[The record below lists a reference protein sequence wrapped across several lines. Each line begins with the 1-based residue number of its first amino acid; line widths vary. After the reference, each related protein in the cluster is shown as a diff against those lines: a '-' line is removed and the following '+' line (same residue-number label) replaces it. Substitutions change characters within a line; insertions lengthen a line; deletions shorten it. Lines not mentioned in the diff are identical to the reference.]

1 LGAQS
6 PGKQVQTMWQN
17 PPVSKSKFVIP
28 SRRLLYRVIGCYTES
43 SFVIPS
49 RRLLYR
55 VVVCYTESSCV
66 IPSRGLLYRFVVCY
80 TGSSSVIPSRRLLY
94 RVVVVMCICPSPLEV
109 KLRLEC
115 VRCFFLET
123 ENNIRNSGSN

>member
-1 LGAQS
+1 MLAHAVWREG
-6 PGKQVQTMWQN
+6 GKEGWREEGRKGGRGEKEGG
-17 PPVSKSKFVIP
+17 SD
-28 SRRLLYRVIGCYTES
+28 GES
-43 SFVIPS
+43 
-49 RRLLYR
+49 
-55 VVVCYTESSCV
+55 EGGK
-66 IPSRGLLYRFVVCY
+66 RGGREEGR
-80 TGSSSVIPSRRLLY
+80 TGFVIPSRRLLY